1 MAGHEGGQLI
11 ALSHRMSHRMNKVE
25 GDLAEDLRMAGSH
38 EVDEPDGDVELQVR
52 SENGDTDWTGPGFHN
67 LQEPIGPINGGLGC
81 EADLQNNNALL
92 KKCNFM
98 LRQSSANGSIALS
111 H

>member
-11 ALSHRMSHRMNKVE
+11 ALSHWMSHRMNKVE

-52 SENGDTDWTGPGFHN
+52 SENGDTDRT
-67 LQEPIGPINGGLGC
+67 
-81 EADLQNNNALL
+81 
-92 KKCNFM
+92 
-98 LRQSSANGSIALS
+98 
-111 H
+111 